1 MHQDKVQVELLVPKW
16 DLFVNMLG
24 KRKNEE
30 KVKVMD
36 LKCVHAKN
44 ETAYV
49 SNESSICLQHI

>member
-1 MHQDKVQVELLVPKW
+1 VQVELLVPKW
-16 DLFVNMLG
+16 DLFINMLG
-24 KRKNEE
+24 KRKNEK

-49 SNESSICLQHI
+49 SMNHPYVLQHI

>member
-16 DLFVNMLG
+16 DFFINMLG

-44 ETAYV
+44 ETTYV
-49 SNESSICLQHI
+49 SMNHPYVLQHI